1 MSHKPWT
8 AFSRFKIDYTKHDW
22 ADIKFCDIGFQRL
35 SFNTCRSSGW
45 NFQLTSKYPFILIY
59 QKLKYQIWTILGVPT
74 SKCWFYEL
82 RPFDLITVHIHSDLV
97 DDLLSFITDV
107 VGEQVVTV
115 PHQFEHLIM
124 VLGPLCRVLQEEWRS
139 ILNIWFVYKYLQ
151 LLSWLK
157 IHGISYYGIIQ
168 IPGDKFSR
176 YHFLRL
182 IWCNFIDLVS
192 FIKNKN
198 YF

>member
-35 SFNTCRSSGW
+35 SFNTCRSNGW

-82 RPFDLITVHIHSDLV
+82 RPFDLITYSFWPCWWPPELYHWCGWGAGSHCPTPVWASHHGPGPPLQGTTRRVMIHTHYMNCLQIS
-97 DDLLSFITDV
+97 T
-107 VGEQVVTV
+107 T
-115 PHQFEHLIM
+115 FELT
-124 VLGPLCRVLQEEWRS
+124 
-139 ILNIWFVYKYLQ
+139 
-151 LLSWLK
+151 
-157 IHGISYYGIIQ
+157 
-168 IPGDKFSR
+168 
-176 YHFLRL
+176 
-182 IWCNFIDLVS
+182 
-192 FIKNKN
+192 
-198 YF
+198 

>member
-82 RPFDLITVHIHSDLV
+82 RPFDLITYSFWPCWWPPELYHWCGWGAGSHCPTPVWASHHGPGPPLQGTTRRVMIH
-97 DDLLSFITDV
+97 T
-107 VGEQVVTV
+107 
-115 PHQFEHLIM
+115 H
-124 VLGPLCRVLQEEWRS
+124 
-139 ILNIWFVYKYLQ
+139 YKYLQ

-168 IPGDKFSR
+168 IPGDKFSW

>member
-1 MSHKPWT
+1 MVGTSNSLQSIHLFWYIR
-8 AFSRFKIDYTKHDW
+8 SWNTKFELYSVFLPVN
-22 ADIKFCDIGFQRL
+22 ADFMNWDL
-35 SFNTCRSSGW
+35 
-45 NFQLTSKYPFILIY
+45 LTWL
-59 QKLKYQIWTILGVPT
+59 
-74 SKCWFYEL
+74 
-82 RPFDLITVHIHSDLV
+82 HIHSDLV

-107 VGEQVVTV
+107 VGEQVITV

-168 IPGDKFSR
+168 IPGDKFSW

-182 IWCNFIDLVS
+182 IWCSFIDLVS